1 MCLST
6 NDIFFTNTT
15 AHGIAYSSY
24 FGMGAQQTGMVTC
37 EGGEGRGEKGRE
49 VRANGMEV
57 SAFVLHVLQIIG

>member
-1 MCLST
+1 
-6 NDIFFTNTT
+6 
-15 AHGIAYSSY
+15 
-24 FGMGAQQTGMVTC
+24 MGAQQTGMVTC